1 MVCHPLWHKVFWQ
14 PQSTY
19 MILKGSN
26 LHKSKDWLC
35 KILSFNPFHS
45 TRLLLRNSYWLFKF
59 LFVQHYLSNSKINSP
74 LLYQENWEALPWTIL
89 VLLGTHTLSITPQ
102 TSQILSS
109 PYLSLVSCAKIAL
122 LTLWKAHYPGT
133 LSSPSLSDLL
143 TLFSTYTYDQKR
155 TPSINALAP
164 LATALLLS
172 LFD

>member
-14 PQSTY
+14 PQSMY

-45 TRLLLRNSYWLFKF
+45 TRLLLQNSYWLFKF

-122 LTLWKAHYPGT
+122 LIFINRFWSQFCSYSFLHWNCHKFTNDFYLPNWMDT
-133 LSSPSLSDLL
+133 FQSS
-143 TLFSTYTYDQKR
+143 
-155 TPSINALAP
+155 
-164 LATALLLS
+164 
-172 LFD
+172 